1 VLGIRPSMIF
11 NSGSWPVLRQ
21 VLVAGVALGFIFLAY
36 AKGFP
41 NVGGVLIL
49 STLYVALWS
58 LLKSGAFSASWL
70 QRQSSFSIKYAM
82 RIEFAKAM
90 ICAGIGV
97 DGLAAMIVGWRYL
110 GGAEI
115 TDVVLLTWIMVWGAG
130 SCLFLVRWFAACLVA
145 RAP

>member
-49 STLYVALWS
+49 STLYVALWL

-70 QRQSSFSIKYAM
+70 QRQSSFSIKNAM
-82 RIEFAKAM
+82 RFEFAKAM

-97 DGLAAMIVGWRYL
+97 DGLAAMLVGGLYFR
-110 GGAEI
+110 GAELTTI
-115 TDVVLLTWIMVWGAG
+115 VALTWIMAWGAG
-130 SCLFLVRWFAACLVA
+130 TCLFLVRWFAAYLVA